1 MEHIKGF
8 MSKLRQ
14 LNNVTVMAVKKGH
27 CGIFSTEDLGMLMHI
42 PVDTNFKKYLYN
54 ATRNKVLIKVA
65 RELYYN
71 PIAGVISTG
80 VLERIARLLHWNK
93 FIYVSLETQ
102 LSLTGRISQ
111 LTMKRLTVM
120 TTGKSSTVKTPFGV
134 IEFTHTKRDIRSL
147 ADEIYFDDETGIFR
161 ATEYRAIADLKR
173 VGRNVGM
180 IIEDTH
186 A

>member
-1 MEHIKGF
+1 

-14 LNNVTVMAVKKGH
+14 LIDVTVVAVKNGH
-27 CGIFSTEDLGMLMHI
+27 CGIFTTEDLGMLLHT

-54 ATRNKVLIKVA
+54 ATRNNVLVKVA

-71 PIAGVISTG
+71 PIAGVVPTG
-80 VLERIARLLHWNK
+80 VLERIARLLHWDK

-120 TTGKSSTVKTPFGV
+120 TKGKSRIVKTPFGV
-134 IEFTHTKRDIRSL
+134 IEFTHTKRDIKSL
-147 ADEIYFDDETGIFR
+147 EDDIYFDNETGIFR
-161 ATEYRAIADLKR
+161 AREHRAIADLKR
-173 VGRNVGM
+173 VGRNVDM
-180 IIEDTH
+180 IIKDESH